1 MNSLSSATRPRLPL
15 VSAPAILLL
24 LGWLGFPHS
33 AAAAEVRVPPW
44 FSPKPAVTGDDLSSS
59 TGGIGPGTTNREPD
73 ASQAVFSLGSGSDFP
88 SSTNRRVVDQQS
100 GATQPSEMPP
110 GAKVTRD
117 QAIAIALKAVRG
129 RATSVEI
136 EEKLGRNVY
145 TVEVMTS
152 SGNETDVFVDVGSG
166 EVVGTEQ

>member
-1 MNSLSSATRPRLPL
+1 MNSVSSATRPQLPL

-59 TGGIGPGTTNREPD
+59 IGGIGPGTTNR
-73 ASQAVFSLGSGSDFP
+73 
-88 SSTNRRVVDQQS
+88 RVADQES

-117 QAIAIALKAVRG
+117 QAIAIALKAVPG

-136 EEKLGRNVY
+136 EEKLGRSVY